1 MARSASQR
9 VRTGGGHRLIKAGFG
24 SGAFLSSSTIVDADP
39 SVRRNLIVE
48 SRIDAEVPL
57 HAHGVA
63 IGPTGRVRGDIYG
76 AMIRVEGEVIG
87 DLFGE
92 VQVRV
97 CYTAEVRGNIMAPNV
112 IVEEGARFKGRVL
125 VQELDATTM
134 QGLGE
139 GGTAAVIA

>member
-1 MARSASQR
+1 MAR
-9 VRTGGGHRLIKAGFG
+9 RTGGHRLIESGFS
-24 SGAFLSSSTIVDADP
+24 SGAVLSSSAIVDADP
-39 SVRRNLIVE
+39 RVRRNLIIE
-48 SRIDAEVPL
+48 GSIDAKVPL

-97 CYTAEVRGNIMAPNV
+97 CYSAEVRGNIMAPNV
-112 IVEEGARFKGRVL
+112 IVEEGATFKGRVSM
-125 VQELDATTM
+125 QEVDATTTPA
-134 QGLGE
+134 LGE
-139 GGTAAVIA
+139 GRAAAVIA